1 MGTPHGKQGWR
12 GAQDMRRASQ
22 RGLVDEFA
30 GTGKTMT
37 SRVHWVRS
45 AINVACQINAPSSPV
60 SIRVCLLAGMEDA
73 IRAIREIG
81 VDVFSA
87 ITLRKGISQHFLDD
101 DLYSA
106 RERMRAIEGR
116 LSPQIDD
123 EPLPTFGYGQ
133 AEALFRLTAIRRTA
147 CFRYSGGPI
156 PWMENVAERS

>member
-1 MGTPHGKQGWR
+1 
-12 GAQDMRRASQ
+12 
-22 RGLVDEFA
+22 
-30 GTGKTMT
+30 
-37 SRVHWVRS
+37 
-45 AINVACQINAPSSPV
+45 
-60 SIRVCLLAGMEDA
+60 MEDA

-106 RERMRAIEGR
+106 RERMRALEGR

-133 AEALFRLTAIRRTA
+133 AEALFSTDGNTPNSVFPVFWWPHSVDGKRRRTILT
-147 CFRYSGGPI
+147 RQQSYVRK
-156 PWMENVAERS
+156 NTH